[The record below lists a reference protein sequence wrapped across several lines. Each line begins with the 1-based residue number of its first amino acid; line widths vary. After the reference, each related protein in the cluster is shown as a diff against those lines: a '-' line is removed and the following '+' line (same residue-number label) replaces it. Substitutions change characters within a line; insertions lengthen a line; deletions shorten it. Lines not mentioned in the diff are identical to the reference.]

1 MKKLLEGVREKL
13 EKVKGYEKSKKV
25 KLFSGLGVIL
35 IAIVMLLVFILSGK
49 ENKINKQEVG
59 IMDPELARAMTYEEV
74 KEGDEIVEGAEN
86 VRFDA
91 FFLRDLN
98 ADGYAES
105 IRGTCKEIGSEDTL
119 YMELNVVT
127 AGYLKDTKIEVNG
140 ENFYLQTALPKDNEL
155 KDNYVGN
162 NIKKIEFN
170 DIVNGTQKMLTG
182 IVRSGDYTS
191 SYNKAGAIGNNI
203 NNYSKVNSVTLT
215 GTYVGEDGTETPIE
229 KTVNFN
235 IDWYGTTRARIYT
248 TTQNKNLQNAID
260 EENKTVTVNFTVY
273 TEENDYELIVSKNHV
288 EGEIPLFNGYGPI
301 SVEYTGNSGVFSYD
315 DDTLEFTI
323 DKEAVVDEAGNIKT
337 SVGRSNSYNI
347 KVVYPIEAYQELSA
361 DTIRLKIPVK
371 TYYEGYNN
379 QNSEF
384 TNPYKSN
391 IASSTIALTYENP
404 KGEVSLFEVVV
415 GDRLYTPSIRYVISK
430 EKPLNLYNGVSEE
443 EKEDYYTVLWK
454 GYVGTGKDLPGMVM
468 KETQNDKDQVTDQF
482 IKTDS
487 EEESMD
493 EVSSNVGIY
502 FSGADTLLGEDGEIK
517 VYDEET
523 DNLLVTFT
531 KDNWNDYSSSNP
543 YRYEYPVKHIR
554 VETSK
559 IANDETYFYV
569 YNVKELDDNKIID
582 KYTREQFDN
591 LEYIKSTLVGYVGD
605 TYVNSDTHQAIYEAP
620 ISVANIRI
628 SKNTISTQTTEKNEI
643 ITIETETNSSYNE
656 VKWKNGMFLVKLPE
670 EIIDTQ
676 INSVEID
683 NGTVTIESYELI
695 ENEEGKFIKIVTKN
709 ENPTTFSIA
718 IDLNISPDPRVAT
731 TTGRVELYASNEN
744 GSNYYYDK
752 EDTYDV
758 NNNLNVKEKVNYDYV
773 SLSMVS
779 PNSLLTNQV
788 ASNFDDKGT
797 EVVSPQIADLRPQYA
812 IVDGEND
819 EEQTVDLA
827 VQLRNNYAST
837 TSEIMILGKIPF
849 EGNTYVLN
857 GADLG
862 SSFTTKMT
870 EEGIQVPEK
879 LKEYVK
885 VYYSE
890 NEKPNNDLTDENNGW
905 KIKEEVTNFDNIKT
919 YMIDLGDYVMAAGE
933 EVVFNYTV
941 KVPNGLEFNK
951 VAYSHHG
958 VYFCLDTKEGKYR
971 TQTEPNKIGLRIAE
985 KYDLDLVKYQTGKDK
1000 LVPGATYSITEITT
1014 NEEGEEVK
1022 GEAKTGVTSAEGK
1035 LTITN
1040 LYAEKEYEIREIK
1053 VPDEY
1058 ELNED
1063 VIRFIGHVDE
1073 NGVLTIEKKQGTTRE
1088 EISVEKKEN
1097 EKYKVNVKVE
1107 DEAKASLKIIK
1118 QEETT
1123 GNKIKGVRFKITGEG
1138 LAEKGKTVI
1147 TNTNGEV
1154 TIKGLLINRE
1164 YTLEEVKAEGYYLAS
1179 PLKFKISNTDGIYE
1193 LQIIDGTIL
1202 NQDLIEEDSI
1212 PTAVLTLQNEKIP
1225 TYDLELVKIK
1235 KAKQVT
1241 MTPEEGN
1248 AEGETE
1254 VKEYLEGAKFR
1265 LYKGTEKI
1273 GDYVTGS
1280 DGKVKIEGLYQYE
1293 SDKGLDQT
1301 YTLQEILAP
1310 EGYAKVKDI
1319 TFKAEVVEGALVLKE
1334 INEYGEE
1341 TDSTRYTAE
1350 GNTISLTIEDSPS
1363 FKLIKKDAETKE
1375 VLAGIKFAIYNVG
1388 NGEVPAR
1395 NSKGEIIGTKETIDG
1410 REYYT
1415 VTTDNNGEITA
1426 DLPEGL
1432 YKAVE
1437 VEAPDKYDIE
1447 DSEYYFG
1454 IGASREATEGMSVS
1468 SAKSISGEKSH
1479 VEIVEYTNDGGYI
1492 VAGNFEDE
1500 VYLDNI
1506 KLKSNGGIDSFIIK
1520 YNEENNIDWYKQLG
1534 GNDSDNITDV
1544 KIDHNGDV
1552 IVSGYYESTEIKVDD
1567 EILVNTGIEDG
1578 GEDSFLLKYTNN
1590 GELIWSKNIG
1600 GQDSYGDNSEK
1611 FMSMSISEEN
1621 DIIVGAVFDGY
1632 NINLGNGIE
1641 IDYLSAT
1648 AVIVLK
1654 YNENGEIQW
1663 AKKIDGSSYERGP
1676 VSVAVNNTGD
1686 ILVSLTF
1693 SSKTINL
1700 DNGLIIE
1707 NTNSGGYDDG
1717 AVVKYNKDGEAQWAQ
1732 NIGGSMNDYLRT
1744 AIPLENGGFA
1754 VSGDS
1759 QSGTVTVG
1767 ENNRIRK

>member
-49 ENKINKQEVG
+49 ENKINKQEAG

-127 AGYLKDTKIEVNG
+127 AGYLKDAKIEVNG

-170 DIVNGTQKMLTG
+170 DILNGTQKMLTG

-235 IDWYGTTRARIYT
+235 IDWYGTTNASIYT
-248 TTQNKNLQNAID
+248 TMQNEDLHNAID
-260 EENKTVTVNFTVY
+260 EENKTVTVEFTVN
-273 TEENDYELIVSKNHV
+273 TQENDNKLILSKNHV

-301 SVEYTGNSGVFSYD
+301 SVEYTGNSGVFNYD
-315 DDTLEFTI
+315 DDTLKFTI
-323 DKEAVVDEAGNIKT
+323 DTEAVVDEEGNVQKN
-337 SVGRSNSYNI
+337 VGVINYNKKQSNAYNI
-347 KVVYPIEAYQELSA
+347 KVVYPIEAYQELGA

-415 GDRLYTPSIRYVISK
+415 GDRIYTPSTRYVISK

-731 TTGRVELYASNEN
+731 TTGKVELYASNEN

-837 TSEIMILGKIPF
+837 TSEIKIVGKIPF

-1341 TDSTRYTAE
+1341 LDSTRYTAE

-1375 VLAGIKFAIYNVG
+1375 VLAGIKFAIYT
-1388 NGEVPAR
+1388 
-1395 NSKGEIIGTKETIDG
+1395 SKK
-1410 REYYT
+1410 
-1415 VTTDNNGEITA
+1415 
-1426 DLPEGL
+1426 
-1432 YKAVE
+1432 
-1437 VEAPDKYDIE
+1437 
-1447 DSEYYFG
+1447 
-1454 IGASREATEGMSVS
+1454 
-1468 SAKSISGEKSH
+1468 
-1479 VEIVEYTNDGGYI
+1479 
-1492 VAGNFEDE
+1492 
-1500 VYLDNI
+1500 
-1506 KLKSNGGIDSFIIK
+1506 
-1520 YNEENNIDWYKQLG
+1520 
-1534 GNDSDNITDV
+1534 
-1544 KIDHNGDV
+1544 
-1552 IVSGYYESTEIKVDD
+1552 
-1567 EILVNTGIEDG
+1567 
-1578 GEDSFLLKYTNN
+1578 
-1590 GELIWSKNIG
+1590 
-1600 GQDSYGDNSEK
+1600 
-1611 FMSMSISEEN
+1611 
-1621 DIIVGAVFDGY
+1621 
-1632 NINLGNGIE
+1632 
-1641 IDYLSAT
+1641 
-1648 AVIVLK
+1648 
-1654 YNENGEIQW
+1654 
-1663 AKKIDGSSYERGP
+1663 
-1676 VSVAVNNTGD
+1676 
-1686 ILVSLTF
+1686 
-1693 SSKTINL
+1693 
-1700 DNGLIIE
+1700 
-1707 NTNSGGYDDG
+1707 
-1717 AVVKYNKDGEAQWAQ
+1717 
-1732 NIGGSMNDYLRT
+1732 
-1744 AIPLENGGFA
+1744 
-1754 VSGDS
+1754 
-1759 QSGTVTVG
+1759 
-1767 ENNRIRK
+1767 